1 MVRLYINRY
10 MGTYICKICNQH
22 FLKKGFGSHI
32 HNKHNM
38 NSKEYYDMFI
48 KKEGEGICLECEN
61 NTSFNNIIKGY
72 SKFCSCK
79 CAQSSIITKEKQS
92 RVHLGKKR
100 PDMIGYL
107 NVAKRPE
114 VRKKISEK
122 AKGRII
128 TKETKEKLS
137 ISISKALAGKS
148 YEERHGKKVADK
160 LKEIRRQEM
169 LNGKAQDMCSK
180 IVSPS
185 KPQLELYEMVKSI
198 FSNAQ
203 LEYRVENYSFDI
215 AIPEKKLD
223 IEYDCSYWHT
233 KEKDEKR
240 DKFAKLKGWKVIRFI
255 DRLPTMNELMQHCQ
269 QT

>member
-1 MVRLYINRY
+1 MVYINRY
-10 MGTYICKICNQH
+10 METKYICKICNQH
-22 FLKKGFGSHI
+22 FFKKGFGSHI

-48 KKEGEGICLECEN
+48 KKDEGICLECGN
-61 NTSFNNIIKGY
+61 STFFNNMIKGY

-92 RVHLGKKR
+92 KIKLGKSR
-100 PDMIGYL
+100 PDMIGDL

-122 AKGRII
+122 AKDRIF
-128 TKETKEKLS
+128 TNEHKKKLS
-137 ISISKALAGKS
+137 ISISKALSGKS

-160 LKEIRRQEM
+160 LKGIRRQQL
-169 LNGKAQDMCSK
+169 LNGQAQDMCSK

-198 FSNAQ
+198 FPTAQ
-203 LEYRVENYSFDI
+203 LEYRVGNYSFDI

-233 KEKDEKR
+233 KVKDEKR
-240 DKFAKLKGWKVIRFI
+240 DKFAKSKGWKVIRFI
-255 DRLPTMNELMQHCQ
+255 DKLPTMNELRIHCLQ
-269 QT
+269 M